1 MTTDPFSCTSYV
13 AGVIFPNRYE
23 FELYLE
29 QYLKHGGKP
38 DIYSTEVKIGNREV
52 SVLRCFDPEYAK
64 NDKYKKVTNN
74 PCFVGMVSGLGLVNA
89 AMSTQLLFTEY
100 SADNFI
106 IGGIAGTTTNYHI
119 ALEED
124 RDTFDCP
131 CDVVV
136 PSSWAI
142 TDLQVSMPTTATPSD
157 PVPLEGIDYTRDPPA
172 EYMYQCPAEQTHL
185 TWVEPSHLIQGN
197 GKVTKQMFWDADPR
211 LMEIAKEVAS
221 NVTSIGLGGFTQ
233 LETQLINC
241 TSQCRNYSTVRV
253 GNTNGGSSNTFQAN
267 AERGEWL
274 LKTYNI
280 STVDM
285 ETAAAAQ
292 VATTYEVPFIG
303 LRGISDTVGSQEGQ
317 LILECT
323 EPGRNCTNHADGAE
337 VAMRNV
343 AALVDG
349 MLIRLCD
356 EAAEFNAAQNAA
368 TTNVIHVLNIIIMLL
383 GTLGIIS

>member
-1 MTTDPFSCTSYV
+1 MLSTMATDPFSCTSYV
-13 AGVIFPNRYE
+13 AGIIFPNLYE
-23 FELYLE
+23 FELYVE

-38 DIYSTEVKIGNREV
+38 DIYNTEVNIGNRQV

-64 NDKYKKVTNN
+64 NDKYKTITNN

-89 AMSTQLLFTEY
+89 AMSTQLLFTEF
-100 SADNFI
+100 SPDNFI
-106 IGGIAGTTTNYHI
+106 IGGVAGSIRDKAEN
-119 ALEED
+119 
-124 RDTFDCP
+124 RDTFNCP

-157 PVPLEGIDYTRDPPA
+157 PVPLEGIDYTREPPA

-221 NVTSIGLGGFTQ
+221 NVTSIGLGGFFQ
-233 LETQLINC
+233 SETQLINC

-253 GNTNGGSSNTFQAN
+253 GNTNGGSSNTFQSN
-267 AERGEWL
+267 AERGKWL

-303 LRGISDTVGSQEGQ
+303 IRGISDTVGSQEGR
-317 LILECT
+317 LILKCT
-323 EPGRNCTNHADGAE
+323 EPGPNCTNADSAD

-356 EAAEFNAAQNAA
+356 EAAEFNAAESAA
-368 TTNVIHVLNIIIMLL
+368 TTNVIHLLSILLVLLKAM
-383 GTLGIIS
+383 GILS